1 MNTAKLATGRDDSLF
16 TGDCAARARELHERL
31 DGARVLAIGAAG
43 SIGSATVRELAQ
55 FPLRCMHVV
64 DHDEN
69 GLAELVRDLRGA
81 GLVAKWGELRLLP
94 LDFGS
99 PIMQRFL
106 LEGGAY
112 DLVINFAAVK
122 HVRSE
127 KDSYSALHLLETN
140 VLRHADLLAWLAKTS
155 PSAGYFAVSTDKA
168 ANPVNLMGASKR
180 LMEHVIF
187 SPTLNR
193 SPSVTSARFANVAFS
208 NGSLLQGWELRLAKR
223 QPLSVPRDSRRY
235 FVSQRE
241 SGQLC
246 LLASA
251 YAPPAHI
258 VVPRLDPEV
267 HLRKLEEIARAY
279 LRHRGYEPVDCKDLE
294 WAAAH
299 VESLSAQGN
308 YPLLLTPLDTEGEKH
323 FEEFVGTGEREV
335 DIGLPHLAGIPY
347 LSGADTPR
355 ALEVFLAELRRYIA
369 EPQRAADKEALL
381 ALVASAVAEFRH
393 ATHDNRLDDRF

>member
-1 MNTAKLATGRDDSLF
+1 MNIAKLATGRDENLF
-16 TGDCAARARELHERL
+16 TADCESRARELHDRL

-43 SIGSATVRELAQ
+43 SIGSATVRELAR
-55 FPLRCMHVV
+55 FPLGCMHVV

-81 GLVAKWGELRLLP
+81 GMVANWGELRLLP

-106 LEGGAY
+106 LEGSGY
-112 DLVINFAAVK
+112 DLIINFAAVK

-127 KDSYSALHLLETN
+127 KDSYSALHLLATN
-140 VLRHADLLAWLAKTS
+140 VLRHADLLEWLGKTS
-155 PSAGYFAVSTDKA
+155 PAASYFSVSTDKA

-193 SPSVTSARFANVAFS
+193 LPRTTSARFANVAFS
-208 NGSLLQGWELRLAKR
+208 NGSLLQGWELRLAKG

-251 YAPPAHI
+251 YADHGHI
-258 VVPRLDPEV
+258 VVPRLDPDV
-267 HLRKLEEIARAY
+267 HLRKLEEIARDY
-279 LRHRGYEPVDCKDLE
+279 LRHRGFDPIDCTDLE
-294 WAAAH
+294 WASAN
-299 VESLSAQGN
+299 VEALSKGGK
-308 YPLLLTPLDTEGEKH
+308 YPLLLTPLDTEGEKP
-323 FEEFVGTGEREV
+323 FEEFVGTGERAV
-335 DIGLPHLAGIPY
+335 DIGLRELAGIPY
-347 LSGADTPR
+347 QEEVATAR
-355 ALEVFLAELRRYIA
+355 ALDRFLAEVRRYIA
-369 EPQRAADKEALL
+369 EPLLATEKETLL
-381 ALVASAVAEFRH
+381 ALVASVVAEFRH
-393 ATHDNRLDDRF
+393 ATHTHRLDDRF

>member
-1 MNTAKLATGRDDSLF
+1 MNIAKLATGRDENLFSADCDS
-16 TGDCAARARELHERL
+16 RARELHDRL

-43 SIGSATVRELAQ
+43 SIGSATVRELAR
-55 FPLRCMHVV
+55 FPLRCLHVV

-99 PIMQRFL
+99 PVMQRFL
-106 LEGGAY
+106 AEGGAY
-112 DLVINFAAVK
+112 DHVINFAAVK

-127 KDSYSALHLLETN
+127 KDTYSALHLLATN
-140 VLRHADLLAWLAKTS
+140 VLRHADVLGWLASTS
-155 PSAGYFAVSTDKA
+155 PAAAYFAVSTDKA

-187 SPTLNR
+187 SRTLNALPR
-193 SPSVTSARFANVAFS
+193 TTSARFANVAFS
-208 NGSLLQGWELRLAKR
+208 NGSLLQGWELRLQKR
-223 QPLSVPRDSRRY
+223 QPLSVPRGSRRY

-251 YAPPAHI
+251 YAPDAHI
-258 VVPRLDPEV
+258 VVPRLDPAV
-267 HLRKLEEIARAY
+267 HLRELEGIARAY
-279 LRHRGYEPVDCKDLE
+279 LEHRGYDPVDCTDLE
-294 WAAAH
+294 WGAAH
-299 VESLSAQGN
+299 VESLAAQKK
-308 YPLLLTPLDTEGEKH
+308 YPLLLTPLDTEGEKS

-335 DIGLPHLAGIPY
+335 DIGLPHLAGIEY
-347 LSGADTPR
+347 RADAATGA
-355 ALEVFLAELRRYIA
+355 ALAEFLADLRRYVTDA
-369 EPQRAADKEALL
+369 RVPADKEALL
-381 ALVASAVAEFRH
+381 ASVASVVAEFRH
-393 ATHDNRLDDRF
+393 ATYANRLDDRF

>member
-1 MNTAKLATGRDDSLF
+1 MNTAKLATGREDSLF
-16 TGDCAARARELHERL
+16 TLDCATHARELHERL

-55 FPLRCMHVV
+55 FPLRCMHIV

-69 GLAELVRDLRGA
+69 GLAELVRDMRGA
-81 GLVAKWGELRLLP
+81 GLVAKWNELRLLP

-99 PIMQRFL
+99 PIMRRFL
-106 LEGGAY
+106 LEGGGY
-112 DLVINFAAVK
+112 DMVINFAAVK

-140 VLRHADLLAWLAKTS
+140 VLRHADLLSWLGGTS
-155 PSAGYFAVSTDKA
+155 PAASYFAVSTDKA

-187 SPTLNR
+187 SPALSS
-193 SPSVTSARFANVAFS
+193 SPGVTSARFANVAFS

-223 QPLSVPRDSRRY
+223 QPLSVPRESRRY

-251 YAPPAHI
+251 YAAHGQI

-267 HLRKLEEIARAY
+267 HLRKLEEIARAF
-279 LRHRGYEPVDCKDLE
+279 LRHQGYEPVDCTDLE
-294 WAAAH
+294 WAASQ
-299 VESLSAQGN
+299 VEPMSALGR
-308 YPLLLTPLDTEGEKH
+308 YPLLLTPLDTEGEKS
-323 FEEFVGTGEREV
+323 FEEFVGAGEREV
-335 DIGLPHLAGIPY
+335 DIGLAQLAGIPY
-347 LSGADTPR
+347 QPESTSPQAIATLLT
-355 ALEVFLAELRRYIA
+355 ELRRYIA
-369 EPQRAADKEALL
+369 EPTRPAAKDALL
-381 ALVASAVAEFRH
+381 ALVSSAVPEFRH
-393 ATHDNRLDDRF
+393 VAHGKRLDDRF

>member
-1 MNTAKLATGRDDSLF
+1 MTLAKLATGRDDSLF
-16 TGDCAARARELHERL
+16 TEDCASRGRELNERL
-31 DGARVLAIGAAG
+31 NGARVLAIGAAG

-81 GLVAKWGELRLLP
+81 GMVAKWKDFRLLP

-99 PIMQRFL
+99 PIMHRFL
-106 LEGGAY
+106 IEGGGY

-127 KDSYSALHLLETN
+127 KDAYSALHLLETN
-140 VLRHADLLAWLAKTS
+140 VLRHADLLGWLSDTS
-155 PSAGYFAVSTDKA
+155 PATSYFAVSTDKA

-187 SPTLNR
+187 SSALSRLPR
-193 SPSVTSARFANVAFS
+193 VTSARFANVAFS

-251 YAPPAHI
+251 YAPHGHV

-267 HLRKLEEIARAY
+267 HLRKLEDIARAY
-279 LRHRGYEPVDCKDLE
+279 LRHRGYDPVDCTDLE
-294 WAAAH
+294 WATANLD
-299 VESLSAQGN
+299 SLSARGS
-308 YPLLLTPLDTEGEKH
+308 YPLLLTPLDTEGEKP
-323 FEEFVGTGEREV
+323 FEEFVGTGERDV
-335 DIGLPHLAGIPY
+335 DIGLRHLAGIPY
-347 LSGADTPR
+347 QAGSETAS
-355 ALEVFLAELRRYIA
+355 ALGRLLTELRRYIA
-369 EPQRAADKEALL
+369 EPRLQADKDALL
-381 ALVASAVAEFRH
+381 ALVASVVAEFRH
-393 ATHDNRLDDRF
+393 ATHGNRLDDRF

>member
-1 MNTAKLATGRDDSLF
+1 MSTAKLATGREDSLF
-16 TGDCAARARELHERL
+16 TADLAARNEELHQRL

-43 SIGSATVRELAQ
+43 SIGSATVRELAK
-55 FPLRCMHVV
+55 FPLSCMHVI

-69 GLAELVRDLRGA
+69 ELAELVRDLRGA
-81 GLVAKWGELRLLP
+81 GLVASWDELRLLP

-106 LEGGAY
+106 LEGPGY
-112 DLVINFAAVK
+112 DMVINFAAVK

-140 VLRHADLLAWLAKTS
+140 VLRHADLLAWLGATS
-155 PSAGYFAVSTDKA
+155 PAAGYFAVSTDKA

-187 SPTLNR
+187 SPALNPLPR
-193 SPSVTSARFANVAFS
+193 VTSARFANVAFS
-208 NGSLLQGWELRLAKR
+208 NGSLLQGWELRLSKR

-251 YAPPAHI
+251 YAGHGQI

-267 HLRKLEEIARAY
+267 HLRKLEEIARAF
-279 LRHRGYEPVDCKDLE
+279 LRHQGFESVDCTDLG
-294 WAAAH
+294 WATSQ
-299 VESLSAQGN
+299 VEPLSAQGR
-308 YPLLLTPLDTEGEKH
+308 YPLLLTPLDTEGEKS
-323 FEEFVGTGEREV
+323 FEEFVGAGEHKV
-335 DIGLPHLAGIPY
+335 DIGLAQLAGIPY
-347 LSGADTPR
+347 RPESTSPQAVATL
-355 ALEVFLAELRRYIA
+355 LAELRRYIA
-369 EPQRAADKEALL
+369 EPTKPADKDALL
-381 ALVASAVAEFRH
+381 ALVSSAVPEFRH
-393 ATHDNRLDDRF
+393 VAHGNRLDDRF